1 MLLKH
6 APQAAKDMDHAV
18 AGQPAPCRAQAA
30 RHPALLLGRGT
41 TMGADPGATTII
53 RSAAA
58 GLGFIASGKA
68 AQNGYRKYHPRNVV
82 HWFSPRQAFWPSKG
96 LNRLTAPRLR
106 AETGQRRRS
115 RLTHV
120 MSRMRPQQRWR
131 CWKEGY
137 SMRLVSLSCIRS

>member
-1 MLLKH
+1 
-6 APQAAKDMDHAV
+6 
-18 AGQPAPCRAQAA
+18 
-30 RHPALLLGRGT
+30 
-41 TMGADPGATTII
+41 MGADPRATATIGP
-53 RSAAA
+53 ATG
-58 GLGFIASGKA
+58 GLGLVTPGKA

-120 MSRMRPQQRWR
+120 MSRMRPQQR
-131 CWKEGY
+131 
-137 SMRLVSLSCIRS
+137 